1 MNKRMEEYRLLVD
14 GYLASCFQEGGTL
27 REAMRYSLLA
37 GGKRIRPIL
46 TLEFCRVC
54 GGDVQAALPVAGAVE
69 MLHCYSLIHDDLP
82 CMDND
87 DERRGKPANHIKFGE
102 TTATLAGDCLQA
114 EAFGSICRAK
124 IGEAERFRCCS
135 LLAQAAGAEGICG
148 GQMLDLS
155 GPQTAEELLNVDLR
169 KTAAL
174 IAAACAMGA
183 AAASAEV
190 EKIWAAAE
198 FGRDLGM
205 AFQLRDDLLDEDG
218 FFALLG
224 AEECRRMIREYTDRA
239 LSALAAFE
247 DSDFLKTLAL
257 ALAGREE

>member
-1 MNKRMEEYRLLVD
+1 MNNRLEEYRRLVD
-14 GYLASCFQEGGTL
+14 AYLASCFQEGGRL

-54 GGDVQAALPVAGAVE
+54 GGDVGAALPVAGAVE

-87 DERRGKPANHIKFGE
+87 DERRGKPANHIQFGE

-114 EAFGSICRAK
+114 EAFGSVCRAK

-135 LLAQAAGAEGICG
+135 LLAQAAGADGICG

-155 GPQTAEELLNVDLR
+155 GPETEEELLNVDLR

-183 AAASAEV
+183 AAAGAEGD
-190 EKIWAAAE
+190 KIWAAAE

-218 FFALLG
+218 FYALLG
-224 AEECRRMIREYTDRA
+224 RDECLRRTEEYTGR
-239 LSALAAFE
+239 ALAALEAFDNTE
-247 DSDFLKTLAL
+247 FLQKLTL
-257 ALAGREE
+257 ALAGRAE

>member
-1 MNKRMEEYRLLVD
+1 MNKRMEEYRALVD
-14 GYLASCFQEGGTL
+14 AYLASVFPEEGRL
-27 REAMRYSLLA
+27 YEAMRYSLLA

-82 CMDND
+82 CMDDD
-87 DERRGKPANHIKFGE
+87 DERRGLPANHIKFGE
-102 TTATLAGDCLQA
+102 TTAVLAGDCLQA
-114 EAFGSICRAK
+114 EAFASICRAK

-155 GPQTAEELLNVDLR
+155 QPRTEDELLEVDLR

-174 IAAACAMGA
+174 IVCACAMGA
-183 AAASAEV
+183 AAAGAGG
-190 EKIWAAAE
+190 EKLWAAAE
-198 FGRDLGM
+198 FGRSLGM
-205 AFQLRDDLLDEDG
+205 AFQLRDDLLDGDG
-218 FFALLG
+218 FCALVG
-224 AEECRRMIREYTDRA
+224 EAECRRMTEAYTQAALKALDSFEDTGFLRA
-239 LSALAAFE
+239 L
-247 DSDFLKTLAL
+247 TL
-257 ALAGREE
+257 ALAGREA

>member
-1 MNKRMEEYRLLVD
+1 MLEHYRLMVD
-14 GYLASCFQEGGTL
+14 EYLASCFPEGGEL

-54 GGDVQAALPVAGAVE
+54 GGDVQAALPVAAGVE

-87 DERRGKPANHIKFGE
+87 DTRRGMPANHIRFGE

-114 EAFGSICRAK
+114 EAFGSVCRAP

-155 GPQTAEELLNVDLR
+155 GPGTEEELLDVDLR

-183 AAASAEV
+183 AAAGGGSGAV
-190 EKIWAAAE
+190 RAAAE

-205 AFQLRDDLLDEDG
+205 AFQLRDDLLDGDG
-218 FFALLG
+218 FCALSG
-224 AEECRRMIREYTDRA
+224 REECRRMTEAYTQSALEA
-239 LSALAAFE
+239 LSAFE
-247 DSDFLKTLAL
+247 DTAFLQALTLAM
-257 ALAGREE
+257 AGREN

>member
-1 MNKRMEEYRLLVD
+1 MNNMLEHYRRMVDEYLKT
-14 GYLASCFQEGGTL
+14 CFREPDRL

-54 GGDVQAALPVAGAVE
+54 GGDVESALPVAAGVE

-87 DERRGKPANHIKFGE
+87 DMRRGMPSNHIQFGE

-114 EAFGSICRAK
+114 EAFGSVCRAP
-124 IGEAERFRCCS
+124 IGEKARFRCCS

-155 GPQTAEELLNVDLR
+155 GPETEEELLNVDLR

-183 AAASAEV
+183 AAAGADSAA
-190 EKIWAAAE
+190 IRAAAE

-205 AFQLRDDLLDEDG
+205 AFQLRDDLLDRDG
-218 FFALLG
+218 FYALVG
-224 AEECRRMIREYTDRA
+224 EEECRRMTEAYTQSALEA
-239 LSALAAFE
+239 LSAFE
-247 DSDFLKTLAL
+247 DTDFLRAL
-257 ALAGREE
+257 ALAMAGRED